1 MSTAVDPTQLGSAN
15 VSRTNWLRGAIRRI
29 RTPLPKRICQIVI
42 AAGLSVAAIDVVI
55 ATIGIAF
62 DPHSWLYPIG
72 MSLFAFGSIEFWLR
86 RYHDNKQQQARGGEP
101 PA

>member
-1 MSTAVDPTQLGSAN
+1 M
-15 VSRTNWLRGAIRRI
+15 SRTNWQRGAIRRI
-29 RTPLPKRICQIVI
+29 RTPLPKRICQILI
-42 AAGLSVAAIDVVI
+42 AAGLGIAALDLVI

-72 MSLFAFGSIEFWLR
+72 MSLFAFGSIQFWLR
-86 RYHDNKQQQARGGEP
+86 RYHDNHDNKQQQDRSGEP